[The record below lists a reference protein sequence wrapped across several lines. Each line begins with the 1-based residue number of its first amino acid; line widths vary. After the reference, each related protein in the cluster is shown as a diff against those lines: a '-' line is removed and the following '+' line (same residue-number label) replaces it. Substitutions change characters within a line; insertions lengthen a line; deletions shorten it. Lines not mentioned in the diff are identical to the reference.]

1 MRGCIAGREDGKVDE
16 GMKGREEGRRES
28 ARKTREPVGHSAE
41 AAEGRI
47 AGEGGTRHPRTDH

>member
-1 MRGCIAGREDGKVDE
+1 MVGREDGKVDE
-16 GMKGREEGRRES
+16 AAGMKSRGEGRRES

-47 AGEGGTRHPRTDH
+47 AGGGGTRHPRTDH